1 MTAAARARLAAA
13 LLAVACAALPAVG
26 AVLLALGCAA
36 PPDLSSR
43 HTLPELEPGDAD
55 PALGYE
61 EPPRF
66 LARELLPEA
75 LRAGPHHR
83 VTDPV
88 GSDGF
93 LHVFVVTSDFGR
105 FEIAGDAMLR
115 QRLGEIAALA
125 ALSAAERNTAF
136 EPALARAAERP
147 FVARWNLAR
156 EPATT
161 ALAMPEQ
168 AWQELLEI
176 DATAR
181 AERGAEGQ
189 GALDTYLRFE
199 RARRRLAARLDVD
212 EHAHNPALQRE
223 LNRVALAM
231 FAGGF
236 PLSRVP
242 LPEAAP
248 PSSHRPFA
256 ADARLASLLS
266 DDTPEDLRRV
276 DRIELAVL
284 GVPPELASRALHHE
298 WLTPRHLTIL
308 VASLV
313 AMEGAANRSALVEA
327 AVNARSE
334 TDALVYQRIGEML
347 RAVHERVAPVAR
359 LDSDGRFVRATLGD
373 GRRVTP
379 LEVDRLVWTRALE
392 RLVAAAPARDAD
404 VFPELWLS
412 GTASPRARTELAA
425 RGFVVVERAF
435 ERFTEL
441 GAGRAAP

>member
-1 MTAAARARLAAA
+1 VRRAARTLLQVG
-13 LLAVACAALPAVG
+13 LLAVACAA
-26 AVLLALGCAA
+26 
-36 PPDLSSR
+36 PPDLSAR
-43 HTLPELEPGDAD
+43 HTLPELGPGDAD
-55 PALGYE
+55 TALGYE

-66 LARELLPEA
+66 LARDLLPEA

-88 GSDGF
+88 TSDGF
-93 LHVFVVTSDFGR
+93 LHVFVVASDFGR
-105 FEIAGDAMLR
+105 FEVAGDAMLR

-125 ALSAAERNTAF
+125 SLSEAQRSTAF
-136 EPALARAAERP
+136 APALARAARRP
-147 FVARWNLAR
+147 FAARWNLAR

-161 ALAMPEQ
+161 ALGMPEE
-168 AWQELLEI
+168 AWQELLAI

-181 AERGAEGQ
+181 AERDAEEQ
-189 GALDTYLRFE
+189 GALDAYLRFE

-212 EHAHNPALQRE
+212 EHARNPKLQRE

-231 FAGGF
+231 YAGGF

-242 LPEAAP
+242 LPEGAP

-256 ADARLASLLS
+256 ADARLASLLA
-266 DDTPEDLRRV
+266 DDTAEDLRRV
-276 DRIELAVL
+276 DRIELAVI
-284 GVPPELASRALHHE
+284 GVPPELASLALDHE

-334 TDALVYQRIGEML
+334 TDALVYQRIAEML
-347 RAVHERVAPVAR
+347 RAVHEHVAPVAR
-359 LDSDGRFVRATLGD
+359 LDSDGRFVRATLAD

-379 LEVDRLVWTRALE
+379 LEVDRLIWTRALE
-392 RLVAAAPARDAD
+392 RLVAGAPAREAD
-404 VFPELWLS
+404 VLRELWLS

-435 ERFTEL
+435 ERFARL
-441 GAGRAAP
+441 GTRRAGP

>member
-1 MTAAARARLAAA
+1 MRVVART
-13 LLAVACAALPAVG
+13 LLCLTLLGVA
-26 AVLLALGCAA
+26 CAA
-36 PPDLSSR
+36 PPDLSGR
-43 HTLPELEPGDAD
+43 HTLPELAPGDSD
-55 PALGYE
+55 PTLGYE

-66 LARELLPEA
+66 PARELLPEA
-75 LRAGPHHR
+75 LRSGRHHR

-88 GSDGF
+88 TSDGF

-105 FEIAGDAMLR
+105 FEVAGDALLR

-125 ALSAAERNTAF
+125 ALSEAVASTAF
-136 EPALARAAERP
+136 APALARAGERP

-156 EPATT
+156 EPATN
-161 ALAMPEQ
+161 ALGMPDE
-168 AWQELLEI
+168 AWQELLAI
-176 DATAR
+176 DATER
-181 AERGAEGQ
+181 AERGAEAQ

-199 RARRRLAARLDVD
+199 RARRRLAARLGVD
-212 EHAHNPALQRE
+212 DHARNPALQRE

-231 FAGGF
+231 FGGGF

-242 LPEAAP
+242 LPEGAP
-248 PSSHRPFA
+248 PASHRPFA
-256 ADARLASLLS
+256 ADARLASLLA
-266 DDTPEDLRRV
+266 DDTAEDLRRV

-284 GVPPELASRALHHE
+284 GVPPELALLALDHE

-334 TDALVYQRIGEML
+334 TDALVYQRSAEML
-347 RAVHERVAPVAR
+347 RAIHEHVGRVDR
-359 LDSDGRFVRATLGD
+359 LDSDGRFVRATLVD
-373 GRRVTP
+373 GRRIMP

-392 RLVAAAPARDAD
+392 RLVANASAPDAD

-435 ERFTEL
+435 ARFGPLEIR
-441 GAGRAAP
+441 RASP